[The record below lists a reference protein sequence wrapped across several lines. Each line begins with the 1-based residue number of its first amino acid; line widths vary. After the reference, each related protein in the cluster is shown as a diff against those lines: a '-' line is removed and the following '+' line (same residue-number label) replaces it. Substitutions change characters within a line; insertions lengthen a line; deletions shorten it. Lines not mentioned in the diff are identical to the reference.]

1 MVLNLFEDGQG
12 GTETTSYAPA
22 ASFITNKQRGMIFD
36 QVSIG
41 IADFEELDE
50 ISMLYWHEDRIS
62 GTLLWGEDPLKL
74 SQEVSKT
81 VGTMDA
87 LPEWVMQG
95 AIVGVVGGQDF
106 VDDKYQKMK
115 DLGLP
120 MVGIWM
126 QDWVGE
132 HDFREGTRLLWN
144 W

>member
-1 MVLNLFEDGQG
+1 
-12 GTETTSYAPA
+12 
-22 ASFITNKQRGMIFD
+22 MIFD

-106 VDDKYQKMK
+106 VDDKYQKM
-115 DLGLP
+115 
-120 MVGIWM
+120 II
-126 QDWVGE
+126 
-132 HDFREGTRLLWN
+132 
-144 W
+144 

>member
-74 SQEVSKT
+74 S
-81 VGTMDA
+81 
-87 LPEWVMQG
+87 
-95 AIVGVVGGQDF
+95 
-106 VDDKYQKMK
+106 
-115 DLGLP
+115 
-120 MVGIWM
+120 
-126 QDWVGE
+126 
-132 HDFREGTRLLWN
+132 
-144 W
+144 

>member
-1 MVLNLFEDGQG
+1 
-12 GTETTSYAPA
+12 
-22 ASFITNKQRGMIFD
+22 MIFD

-106 VDDKYQKMK
+106 VDEKYQKMK